1 MNKHIDKAEC
11 EGTKVSALTSL
22 WTGEVQNGTACL
34 SAQQNTRFKTGGVC
48 NHIGHQYSSFFFK
61 MFLSI
66 YFTQLN
72 ISHLARRCYFCL

>member
-1 MNKHIDKAEC
+1 MDNTEPK
-11 EGTKVSALTSL
+11 GTKVSALTSL

-34 SAQQNTRFKTGGVC
+34 SEQQNTRFEAGGIPTNV
-48 NHIGHQYSSFFFK
+48 GHWYSSFFFK

-72 ISHLARRCYFCL
+72 ISHLAQGCYFCL